1 MEERIYKR
9 MYLRLF
15 NAVTDAVAILEKAGE
30 CEARERLIL
39 GQRETERMFIEDENT
54 GVDSNRPKKTLTADQ
69 FSDKI
74 LR

>member
-30 CEARERLIL
+30 REARERLIL
-39 GQRETERMFIEDENT
+39 GQRETERMFIEDESTESMQT
-54 GVDSNRPKKTLTADQ
+54 GRKKH
-69 FSDKI
+69 
-74 LR
+74 